1 MARSDININPDVLEN
16 QIDNY
21 SSLSDLNHIP
31 VFTNDYGETI
41 AKKNNKQKE
50 QEKRL
55 QTEIFQK
62 EMILNQTTDDIT
74 GQLFLEEKQQVIK
87 QDVQTDGTGQ
97 RYIGIGMGVV
107 ILLFLMFMGSYIRRR
122 QQRMKEKGERI

>member
-50 QEKRL
+50 QEKRI

-97 RYIGIGMGVV
+97 RYIGIGMGFV
-107 ILLFLMFMGSYIRRR
+107 ILLFLMFMGSYIRKR
-122 QQRMKEKGERI
+122 QQRMKEKGECI

>member
-50 QEKRL
+50 QEKRI

>member
-50 QEKRL
+50 QEKRI

-74 GQLFLEEKQQVIK
+74 GQLFLEKKQQVIK

-97 RYIGIGMGVV
+97 RYIGIGMVFV
-107 ILLFLMFMGSYIRRR
+107 ILLFLMFMGSYIRKR
-122 QQRMKEKGERI
+122 QKRMKEKGERI

>member
-62 EMILNQTTDDIT
+62 EMILNQITDDIT

-87 QDVQTDGTGQ
+87 QDVLTDGTVQ

-107 ILLFLMFMGSYIRRR
+107 ILLFLMFMGSYIRKR

>member
-41 AKKNNKQKE
+41 LSRPFE
-50 QEKRL
+50 VS
-55 QTEIFQK
+55 I
-62 EMILNQTTDDIT
+62 
-74 GQLFLEEKQQVIK
+74 
-87 QDVQTDGTGQ
+87 
-97 RYIGIGMGVV
+97 
-107 ILLFLMFMGSYIRRR
+107 
-122 QQRMKEKGERI
+122 